1 VTRPLASAVLALL
14 AARPDLADRPYV
26 GAVLAEGTLWNA

>member
-1 VTRPLASAVLALL
+1 VSRPLAAVLALL
-14 AARPDLADRPYV
+14 TARPDLIDRPMV